1 MSRAAEIALAV
12 IAGALLAGTILYGIF
27 RVYA

>member
-1 MSRAAEIALAV
+1 MSRAAEVTLTV
-12 IAGALLAGTILYGIF
+12 IAAALLAGTILYGIF

>member
-1 MSRAAEIALAV
+1 MSRAAEIALTL
-12 IAGALLAGTILYGIF
+12 IAGVLLAGTILYGIF